1 MVKLIGTMLALAAL
15 AALGIWLLWGNTALT
30 AHEISVSSPRL
41 PGAFDG
47 LRIAQVSDLHN
58 AQFGSDNAGLLS
70 LLEERAPDLILLTG
84 DLIDSRRTDVDT
96 ALAFAARAARIAPT
110 YYVPGNHEA
119 RLTSDFPR
127 LEQGLGEAGV
137 TVLRNEAVE
146 LERAG
151 ETLRLIGIDDPD
163 FGTWTGGEAGLAA
176 LLADLGAGEGFTILL
191 SHRPELF
198 ETYAAAGVDL
208 AFTGHAHGGQ
218 VRLPF
223 VGGLFAPHQ
232 GLFPR
237 CDAGL
242 YAAGEARMIV
252 SRGLGNSIIPLR
264 VNNRPELV
272 VAELSRESGRDRPE
286 KIWPEG

>member
-1 MVKLIGTMLALAAL
+1 M
-15 AALGIWLLWGNTALT
+15 TAFG
-30 AHEISVSSPRL
+30 SPRC
-41 PGAFDG
+41 P
-47 LRIAQVSDLHN
+47 ILHN
-58 AQFGSDNAGLLS
+58 AQFGPDNAGLLS

-96 ALAFAARAARIAPT
+96 ALAFAAGAARIAPT

-137 TVLRNEAVE
+137 TVLRNGAVE

-198 ETYAAAGVDL
+198 ETYAAAGVNL

-237 CDAGL
+237 YDAGL

-264 VNNRPELV
+264 GEQPARAGGGRAVPGRAAV
-272 VAELSRESGRDRPE
+272 TGRET
-286 KIWPEG
+286 IWPERLTRPSGGSIITVLYNDVI

>member
-163 FGTWTGGEAGLAA
+163 FGMERDIALAMK
-176 LLADLGAGEGFTILL
+176 L
-191 SHRPELF
+191 S
-198 ETYAAAGVDL
+198 T
-208 AFTGHAHGGQ
+208 
-218 VRLPF
+218 
-223 VGGLFAPHQ
+223 
-232 GLFPR
+232 
-237 CDAGL
+237 
-242 YAAGEARMIV
+242 
-252 SRGLGNSIIPLR
+252 
-264 VNNRPELV
+264 
-272 VAELSRESGRDRPE
+272 
-286 KIWPEG
+286 